1 MILGEASNP
10 APGRDVGLY
19 SVELLDAAY
28 QSAAQDG
35 MPVKTASLYP

>member
-1 MILGEASNP
+1 MILGEAPNP

-28 QSAAQDG
+28 LSAAQDG
-35 MPVKTASLYP
+35 LPIKTASLY